1 MKALDRFIQ
10 NRRMDQVR
18 PYLPPGSRVLDIGCA
33 DGVLFRRIPGLGD
46 YVGLDSALV
55 EPVDR
60 PHFRLLRGTFP
71 DALPSHEPFD
81 AITLLAVIE
90 HIPPDQLARLAREC
104 AAHLKPGGHL
114 LITVPSARVDRILD
128 LLRFLRLIDGMALEE
143 HHGFS
148 AGQTP
153 AIFAG
158 LGVDL
163 VKHTHFQLGLNN
175 LFVFRRRVSP

>member
-10 NRRMDQVR
+10 NRRIDKVR

-33 DGVLFRRIPGLGD
+33 DGVLFRRIPGLGE
-46 YVGLDSALV
+46 YVGLDSALM

-60 PHFRLLRGTFP
+60 PRFRLIRGPFP

-90 HIPPDQLARLAREC
+90 HIPPDQLDRLARAC

-114 LITVPSARVDRILD
+114 VITVPSALVDRILD
-128 LLRFLRLIDGMALEE
+128 LLRFLRLIDGIALEE

-158 LGVDL
+158 LNVDL
-163 VKHTHFQLGLNN
+163 VKHQRFQLGLNN
-175 LFVFRRRVSP
+175 LFVFRKRVSP

>member
-10 NRRMDQVR
+10 NRRMAQVR
-18 PYLPPGSRVLDIGCA
+18 PHLPPGGRVLDIGCA
-33 DGVLFRRIPGLGD
+33 DGALFRRVPGLGD
-46 YVGLDSALV
+46 YVGLDSALI

-60 PHFRLLRGTFP
+60 PRFRLIRGTFP
-71 DALPSHEPFD
+71 DALPNHEPFD

-90 HIPPDQLARLAREC
+90 HIPPDQLERLAREC
-104 AAHLKPGGHL
+104 SAHLKPGGHL
-114 LITVPSARVDRILD
+114 LITVPSAMADRILD
-128 LLRFLRLIDGMALEE
+128 LLRCLRLIDGMALEE

-158 LGVDL
+158 LDLDL
-163 VKHTHFQLGLNN
+163 VKRKRFQLGLNN